1 MNGKF
6 ILKEIYAIVLALT
19 LILTGCSEF
28 TEIEPK
34 GKNILN
40 RVSDLDLLLNFDYSM
55 NGTVSIYSSSVKTT
69 AEGAFWFNDVNILVN
84 DIYPRATNVPNLI
97 SAPSKTLEA
106 VLVTSDESADRA
118 MLTATDI
125 KYEKY
130 YFIITNVANIVIANV
145 DLATGD
151 REKAKQIKAEAYILR
166 AYLHYLSVNFYAKA
180 YDPSTAETEPGV
192 PYVKED
198 NLIGT
203 PNEKSSVAEVY
214 ANILSDIDAALQL
227 KSLPQ
232 IPVNTMRIGNAFA
245 YAVKARVLLSTRNYP
260 EALQAAEASLA
271 IQSEILD
278 HREFTPVGTK
288 ALARPALTCPED
300 LFYAT
305 YNGPPVLQGASLEI
319 LNDYYEPGNIFNT
332 YAPFHP
338 AGSGVVGIDGVKLLM
353 TATWNI
359 NNGGLSTVD
368 MYLAKA
374 ECLIRTHRVKE
385 GIDIINFIRER
396 RIDPDIYAPLPTAV
410 SEAEAMMYLKK
421 LSRIECLF
429 TCKNYLN
436 IKRWNT
442 EDAYKE
448 TINRTING
456 VTYSLKPDSP
466 LWIFPF
472 PQNAT
477 SYNPHLTQNYQ

>member
-1 MNGKF
+1 MKRK
-6 ILKEIYAIVLALT
+6 LYEIMFAVV
-19 LILTGCSEF
+19 ILTGCSEF

-55 NGTVSIYSSSVKTT
+55 NGNISIYDASVKTT

-84 DIYPRATNVPNLI
+84 DIYPRATNVLNLI
-97 SAPSKTLEA
+97 SAPSKTLET
-106 VLVTSDESADRA
+106 VLLTSDESADRA
-118 MLTATDI
+118 MLTPTDI

-130 YFIITNVANIVIANV
+130 YFIITNVANIVIKNA
-145 DLATGD
+145 DLASGD
-151 REKAKQIKAEAYILR
+151 REKAKQLKAEAYILR
-166 AYLHYLSVNFYAKA
+166 AYFHYLLVNFYAKA
-180 YDPSTAETEPGV
+180 YSPATAGTEPGI

-198 NLIGT
+198 NLVAEA
-203 PNEKSSVAEVY
+203 NKKSTVAEVY
-214 ANILSDIDAALQL
+214 ANILDDIEQALEL
-227 KSLPQ
+227 NSLPPT
-232 IPVNTMRIGNAFA
+232 PVNTMRVGQAFA
-245 YAVKARVLLSTRNYP
+245 YAVKARVLLSMHNYP
-260 EALQAAEASLA
+260 EALQAAEACLA
-271 IQSEILD
+271 IKSEVLD
-278 HREFTPVGTK
+278 HREFAPVGTL

-338 AGSGVVGIDGVKLLM
+338 AGSTIIGIEGVKLLM
-353 TATWNI
+353 TATYNI
-359 NNGGLSTVD
+359 NNGGLSVID

-374 ECLIRTHRVKE
+374 ECLIRLHRASE
-385 GIDIINFIRER
+385 AIDIINFIRER
-396 RIDPDIYAPLPTAV
+396 RIHPDTYAPLNTGL
-410 SEAEAMMYLKK
+410 SEQEAMASLKK

-429 TCKNYLN
+429 TCKNFLN

-442 EDAYKE
+442 ENDYKE
-448 TINRTING
+448 TINRVING
-456 VTYSLKPDSP
+456 ITYTLTPDSP

-477 SYNPHLTQNYQ
+477 NYNNNLTE

>member
-1 MNGKF
+1 MNRKK
-6 ILKEIYAIVLALT
+6 IIYRIVLALAVM
-19 LILTGCSEF
+19 LAGCSEF

-40 RVSDLDLLLNFDYSM
+40 RVSDLDLLLNFDFSM
-55 NGTVSIYSSSVKTT
+55 NGSISIYDSSVKTT
-69 AEGAFWFNDVNILVN
+69 AEGAFRFNDVNLLVN
-84 DIYPRATNVPNLI
+84 DIYPYATNVINLI

-106 VLVTSDESADRA
+106 VLVTSDESADRT
-118 MLTATDI
+118 MLTPTDI

-130 YFIITNVANIVIANV
+130 YFIITNVANIVISNA
-145 DLATGD
+145 DQASGD
-151 REKAKQIKAEAYILR
+151 REKARQLKAEAYILR
-166 AYLHYLSVNFYAKA
+166 AYLHYLLVNFYAKG
-180 YDPSTAETEPGV
+180 YDPATAETDPGV

-198 NLIGT
+198 NRIGE
-203 PNEKSSVAEVY
+203 PNKKSTVAEVY
-214 ANILSDIDAALQL
+214 AHILADIDEALQL

-232 IPVNTMRIGNAFA
+232 TPVNKMRVGNAFA
-245 YAVKARVLLSTRNYP
+245 YAVKAKALLSMHKYP

-271 IQSEILD
+271 INSETLD
-278 HREFTPVGTK
+278 HREFAPIGTK

-319 LNDYYEPGNIFNT
+319 LNDYYEPGNIFNAI
-332 YAPFHP
+332 APFHP
-338 AGSGVVGIDGVKLLM
+338 AGASVTGINGVKLLM
-353 TATWNI
+353 TATYNI

-368 MYLAKA
+368 MYLTKA
-374 ECLIRTHRVKE
+374 ECLIRAHQVKE
-385 GIDIINFIRER
+385 AIDIINFIRER
-396 RIDPDIYAPLPTAV
+396 RIQPDVYAPLPAAV
-410 SEAEAMMYLKK
+410 SESEAMASLKK

-442 EDAYKE
+442 EEAYKE
-448 TINRTING
+448 TISRTING
-456 VTYSLKPDSP
+456 VTYTLRPESP

-477 SYNPHLTQNYQ
+477 NYNPNMTQNY